1 MSGQDVFQGVKKI
14 CQQYKDHR
22 SFPSRLEIEDKAD
35 LAEMLDNMLMKA
47 NKALEPINM
56 EIVKIQ
62 EEVKINNDS
71 YNQFYVLNITD
82 PNESIAKLQKHYGEP
97 EMEWL
102 KLAAIHLA
110 DETGGER
117 LEHSGNKLVNLCMH
131 GGNNKASYHSTST
144 AVNDVRSML
153 TVSF

>member
-1 MSGQDVFQGVKKI
+1 MSGQEVFQGVKKI

-22 SFPSRLEIEDKAD
+22 SFPSRMVIEERED
-35 LAEMLDNMLMKA
+35 LAEMLDNMLTKA

-62 EEVKINNDS
+62 EEVKINNDF

-102 KLAAIHLA
+102 KLAAIHLVE
-110 DETGGER
+110 ETGGER
-117 LEHSGNKLVNLCMH
+117 LETQNRLVNLCMR
-131 GGNNKASYHSTST
+131 GGNNKAP
-144 AVNDVRSML
+144 
-153 TVSF
+153 